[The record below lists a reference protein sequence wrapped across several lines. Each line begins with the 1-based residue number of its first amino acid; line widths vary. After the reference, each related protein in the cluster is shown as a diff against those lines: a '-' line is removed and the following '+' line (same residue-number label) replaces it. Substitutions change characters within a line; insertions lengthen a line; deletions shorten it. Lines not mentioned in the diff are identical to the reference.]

1 MCFPGGSEVKNLP
14 VNAGYRFDPWA
25 GTIPWRREWHPTPV
39 FSPGKSHGQRCL
51 MGYSPWGLK
60 RVQHDLLT
68 KTNQAMYQV
77 LYLSGYLLWIN
88 PNSEPLTPRSISLF
102 PVFIG
107 TKLATQLTFK
117 EGIRLEKVLWGR
129 ESQRKGVLSE
139 GSWRSKAWE
148 ARSGH
153 GVSGTATGR
162 PRAHHTWGGSHL
174 RNPPQLE
181 ENQMVP
187 ACPHKD
193 SETARGFGQ
202 DVCKI
207 LRSYSYLTEKQKP
220 FKNITPQSCECNWD
234 SPKSF
239 PHPLSPLA
247 ITCSVAL
254 WSCLVPAL
262 GFFLK
267 RPGPEKCC
275 LIFSGLHQALKTVW
289 SSNSFSDTT
298 SFTNHSW
305 NNYKRSSSFAP
316 IQIQRHKLYFLVLQ
330 SHMQKKGHNSAV
342 RITYKCQQLFLK
354 SIIK

>member
-148 ARSGH
+148 ARTGCQVQRQEGQGH
-153 GVSGTATGR
+153 ST
-162 PRAHHTWGGSHL
+162 P
-174 RNPPQLE
+174 E
-181 ENQMVP
+181 EEVT
-187 ACPHKD
+187 
-193 SETARGFGQ
+193 SETHPNWKRTKWFLHVPIRTLRLPEGLARMFA
-202 DVCKI
+202 K
-207 LRSYSYLTEKQKP
+207 YY
-220 FKNITPQSCECNWD
+220 
-234 SPKSF
+234 
-239 PHPLSPLA
+239 
-247 ITCSVAL
+247 
-254 WSCLVPAL
+254 
-262 GFFLK
+262 
-267 RPGPEKCC
+267 
-275 LIFSGLHQALKTVW
+275 
-289 SSNSFSDTT
+289 
-298 SFTNHSW
+298 
-305 NNYKRSSSFAP
+305 AP
-316 IQIQRHKLYFLVLQ
+316 IH
-330 SHMQKKGHNSAV
+330 
-342 RITYKCQQLFLK
+342 T
-354 SIIK
+354 